1 MEGLKEVKQF
11 YEMKD
16 KNRTDEWDDGKSRL
30 YGVLKYF
37 PKRTMKNDKE
47 SKHFYRKE
55 NIEKLKIGEEFVTK
69 FNVDGKYKE
78 CQVAPKFLLD
88 YGHNKDQMLLAKLSK
103 YQPKLR
109 HLSPAKAEKL
119 TKKLGQLANKRANK
133 MNEIDKLKK
142 KIARYQAYNKKVDD
156 YCDKVQ
162 PKIDLEFWTRHTEQK
177 IQKAAR
183 DLTRKS
189 MSDFFNAG
197 DILMP

>member
-37 PKRTMKNDKE
+37 PKRTMKNDKD

-55 NIEKLKIGEEFVTK
+55 NIKKLKIGEEFVTK

-78 CQVAPKFLLD
+78 CQVTPKFLLD
-88 YGHNKDQMLLAKLSK
+88 YGQNKDQMLLQKLSK
-103 YQPKLR
+103 YQPKLK

-119 TKKLGQLANKRANK
+119 TKKLGRLANKRVNK

-142 KIARYQAYNKKVDD
+142 KIARYEAYNKKTDD
-156 YCDKVQ
+156 WCDKVQ
-162 PKIDLEFWTRHTEQK
+162 PKIDYEFWKRQYEQRLH
-177 IQKAAR
+177 KAAR

-189 MSDFFNAG
+189 MADFFIN
-197 DILMP
+197 

>member
-1 MEGLKEVKQF
+1 MNGLKEVKQF

-16 KNRTDEWDDGKSRL
+16 KNRTEEFDDGKSRL
-30 YGVLKYF
+30 YGVLKYYQN
-37 PKRTMKNDKE
+37 RNMKNDKG

-55 NIEKLKIGEEFVTK
+55 NIEKLQIGEQFVTK
-69 FNVDGKYKE
+69 FIVDGNYKE
-78 CQVAPKFLLD
+78 CQVTPKLLLD
-88 YGHNKDQMLLAKLSK
+88 YGQNKDQMLLAKLSK

-119 TKKLGQLANKRANK
+119 TKKLGRLANKRVNK
-133 MNEIDKLKK
+133 MNEIDKLKR
-142 KIARYQAYNKKVDD
+142 KIAQYQAYNKKVDD

-162 PKIDLEFWTRHTEQK
+162 PKIDLEFWTRHCEQK

-189 MSDFFNAG
+189 MADFF
-197 DILMP
+197 